1 MLAIALLWLIVAA
14 NQVRNVDGSVFAGR
28 RLSLEQLEQLL
39 STGFERLAFWV
50 DGYARSIRTVYM
62 CSASLNHSFCT
73 NYQYRT
79 CSPLE
84 TE

>member
-39 STGFERLAFWV
+39 GTGFERLALWV
-50 DGYARSIRTVYM
+50 GGYVV
-62 CSASLNHSFCT
+62 
-73 NYQYRT
+73 
-79 CSPLE
+79 P
-84 TE
+84 